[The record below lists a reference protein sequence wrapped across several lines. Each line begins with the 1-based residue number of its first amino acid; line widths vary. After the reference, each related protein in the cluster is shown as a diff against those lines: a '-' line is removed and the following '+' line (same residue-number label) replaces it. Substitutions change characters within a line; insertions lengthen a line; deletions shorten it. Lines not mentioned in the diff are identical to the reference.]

1 MEKLLLAAGF
11 TISLHFLVSTSTPST
26 SPTHWYFQPQE
37 TANSVKENLPVGK
50 YLPDQKS
57 KINN

>member
-26 SPTHWYFQPQE
+26 SQPNWYFHPQE
-37 TANSVKENLPVGK
+37 TAHRVQDGLPFVPGH
-50 YLPDQKS
+50 
-57 KINN
+57 